1 MAFSD
6 PFRGGLPALLPVTS
20 PPPVLKNS
28 PDNQR
33 IIILIP
39 VFNDWSAV
47 TKLLGLLDDEMGKS
61 GHRNV
66 SVLLVDDGSTLPA
79 PEETL
84 SFRPRVLNS
93 VQVLSLRR
101 NLGHQRAIAIGLTY
115 VCEKMPCRA
124 VVVMDGDG
132 EDAPGDVPKL
142 LARFEEVGGGKAI
155 FAERARRTEKLSF
168 RVFYRLY
175 KGVHLLL
182 TGTGVRVGN
191 FSAVPYKLLT
201 RLVVVSDLWNHYAAA
216 VIKARLP
223 HDMVPLARGYRLA
236 GESRMNF
243 VSLVI
248 HGLSAMSVYGDRIG
262 VRLLTA
268 TGVSVAVMLL
278 ALLTLL
284 VVKFIA
290 GVAVSKW
297 VAYSIAV
304 VLIVLSQMLAVALVF
319 VFIVL
324 AGRDSTSFLPLR
336 DYQYY
341 IDEVYPIGP
350 PVSGMTASSALS
362 PTLAS

>member
-1 MAFSD
+1 M
-6 PFRGGLPALLPVTS
+6 LPPIALETNISSAPE
-20 PPPVLKNS
+20 
-28 PDNQR
+28 NQR
-33 IIILIP
+33 LVILIP

-47 TKLLGLLDDEMGKS
+47 TKLLALLDEEMGKS
-61 GHRNV
+61 RYSNV
-66 SVLLVDDGSTLPA
+66 NVLLLDDGSTLPV
-79 PEETL
+79 PGETL
-84 SFRPRVLNS
+84 AFLPQNLTA
-93 VQVLSLRR
+93 VQVLALRR

-115 VCEKMPCRA
+115 VCEKISCRA
-124 VVVMDGDG
+124 VIVMDGDG

-142 LARFEEVGGGKAI
+142 LARFEEMGGAKAI

-175 KGVHLLL
+175 KGAHRLL
-182 TGTGVRVGN
+182 TGAGVRVGN
-191 FSAVPYKLLT
+191 FSVVPYKLLT
-201 RLVVVSDLWNHYAAA
+201 RLVVVSDIWNHYAAA

-268 TGVSVAVMLL
+268 TGLAMGVMLF
-278 ALLTLL
+278 ALLSLL
-284 VVKFIA
+284 AIKFIA

-297 VAYSIAV
+297 IAYSIVV
-304 VLIVLSQMLAVALVF
+304 VLIVLAQMLAIALVF

-336 DYQYY
+336 DYHYY
-341 IDEVYPIGP
+341 IDEIYTIWLPRETTRITETEGALHASP
-350 PVSGMTASSALS
+350 P
-362 PTLAS
+362 

>member
-1 MAFSD
+1 M
-6 PFRGGLPALLPVTS
+6 LPRTALS
-20 PPPVLKNS
+20 ENAAS
-28 PDNQR
+28 ASGSER
-33 IIILIP
+33 IVVLIP

-47 TKLLGLLDDEMGKS
+47 TKLLGLLDDEIGKS
-61 GHRNV
+61 VYPDV
-66 SVLLVDDGSTLPA
+66 SVLLVDDGSTLPV

-84 SFRPRVLNS
+84 AFKAQSLASVEVLA
-93 VQVLSLRR
+93 LRR

-115 VCEKMPCRA
+115 VCEKLPCRA

-142 LARFEEVGGGKAI
+142 LARFDELGGKKAI

-168 RVFYRLY
+168 RIFYRLY
-175 KGVHLLL
+175 KGAHRLL
-182 TGTGVRVGN
+182 TGAGVRVGN

-223 HDMVPLARGYRLA
+223 HDMLPLARGYRLA

-268 TGVSVAVMLL
+268 TGVSVVVMLF

-284 VVKFIA
+284 AVKFIA
-290 GVAVSKW
+290 GIAVSKW

-304 VLIVLSQMLAVALVF
+304 VLIVLAQMLAVALVF

-336 DYQYY
+336 DYHYY
-341 IDEVYPIGP
+341 IDEVYPIWSP
-350 PVSGMTASSALS
+350 ANSSKLIASPA
-362 PTLAS
+362 

>member
-1 MAFSD
+1 
-6 PFRGGLPALLPVTS
+6 LLPLTAS
-20 PPPVLKNS
+20 PADTIAAS
-28 PDNQR
+28 ENQR
-33 IIILIP
+33 IVILIP

-47 TKLLGLLDDEMGKS
+47 TKLLGLLDEEIGKS
-61 GHRNV
+61 VHTNV
-66 SVLLVDDGSTLPA
+66 SVLLLDDGSTLPI
-79 PEETL
+79 PEETRAFKPQSL
-84 SFRPRVLNS
+84 AT
-93 VQVLSLRR
+93 VQVLALRR

-115 VCEKMPCRA
+115 VCENMPCRA

-142 LARFEEVGGGKAI
+142 LARFEELGGQKVI

-175 KGVHLLL
+175 KAAHYML
-182 TGTGVRVGN
+182 TGAGVRVGN

-262 VRLLTA
+262 VRLLTT
-268 TGVSVAVMLL
+268 TGISVVVMLFALL
-278 ALLTLL
+278 ALLA
-284 VVKFIA
+284 VKFIA

-297 VAYSIAV
+297 IAYSIAV
-304 VLIVLSQMLAVALVF
+304 ILIVLAQMLAVALVF

-341 IDEVYPIGP
+341 IDEVYPIWL
-350 PVSGMTASSALS
+350 PVSARKVNETSVSIS
-362 PTLAS
+362 PA